1 MTDTLTLKE
10 GDIETTAFD
19 NSNFTRVL
27 HDGEW
32 WYVITEVIA
41 FLTGSKN
48 PSDYLKKIKSRDIGL
63 SEGWGQFVT
72 PLKLKQK
79 VVNRMLIVQMLRG
92 CFVFCSLFLPKEL
105 NNLNVGL
112 QKSGMKGYKN
122 MKILSLHSN
131 ESMPI
136 MLQKG
141 TSGMDTKE
149 NRIDSC
155 QKSTNKRMG

>member
-19 NSNFTRVL
+19 NSSFTRVL

-63 SEGWGQFVT
+63 SEGWGHP

-105 NNLNVGL
+105 SNLNVGL
-112 QKSGMKGYKN
+112 QKLGMKDYKN
-122 MKILSLHSN
+122 MKTLNLHSK

-136 MLQKG
+136 MLQN
-141 TSGMDTKE
+141 SRMDTKE
-149 NRIDSC
+149 NRINSC